1 LIFKSTFIRKPALG
15 RARALTHRGIKEAV
29 VAVVETQRQ
38 GEIAVIRMDN
48 PPVNALGHALR
59 VGLEKAFNE
68 ANADASV
75 KAIVLTGTG
84 RFFSA
89 GADITEFKS
98 EMKEPFLPQLID
110 RIEAGSKPVVAAVNG
125 TALGGGLELALGCHY
140 RVAGKDVRQ
149 LGLPEIKLGI
159 IPGAGG
165 TQRLPRAIGVEQALQ
180 LITTGNFIDATK
192 GAAAGLIDKVADGDV
207 VAAAVAFA
215 KEQAGKPPRRIG
227 EKTIDKSSFPAG
239 LFEKARASLARHPSG
254 PVAPKAAIDA
264 VEAAAT
270 LPLAEGNARERQ
282 VFREAA
288 ASPYARALQYAF
300 FAERQAANL
309 PGIGAETKLRDI
321 KTVGILGAGTMGTGI
336 GLAFLNGGFPVTI
349 IETTQ
354 DALDRGVSRIKDT
367 LDANAKRGRITEAQ
381 AADRFAKLTPSL
393 SLEDLGKSDLVI
405 EAVFENM
412 ALKKEIFQKLDKIAK
427 SGAIL
432 ASNTSTLDVD
442 EIAAVTKR
450 PADVLGMHFFSPAN
464 IMRLLEIVRAEKT
477 GNDVM
482 ATAMAIAKKINKVGV
497 QAGVCDGFVGNRM
510 LAAYGN
516 EVQAMT
522 LEGAMPQEIDG
533 ALEAWGMAM
542 GPLAVSDLAGLD
554 VGYRIRKE
562 RKLVGE
568 AAQFARVPDKIV
580 EMGRH
585 GQKTGAGYYKYDANR
600 KRMVDP
606 EIEALIRAEAE
617 ALQIKQRHI
626 PAEEIVERC
635 LLRLANEGA
644 KIVEEGIALR
654 ASDCDVM
661 YLNGYGFPA
670 WRGGPMWQADNV
682 GLKSV
687 AQKIKAYEAK
697 YGARWKIAPL
707 IEKLAAEGSS
717 FAALDTKKK

>member
-1 LIFKSTFIRKPALG
+1 M
-15 RARALTHRGIKEAV
+15 
-29 VAVVETQRQ
+29 AVVETQRQ

-68 ANADASV
+68 ANADPSV

-110 RIEAGSKPVVAAVNG
+110 SIEAGSKPVVAAVNG

-207 VAAAVAFA
+207 VAAAAAFA

-227 EKTIDKSSFPAG
+227 AKTIDKSSFPAG

-264 VEAAAT
+264 VEAATT

-349 IETTQ
+349 VETTQ
-354 DALDRGVSRIKDT
+354 DALDRGVARIKDT

-393 SLEDLGKSDLVI
+393 SLEDLGKSDLII

-717 FAALDTKKK
+717 FAQLDAKKK

>member
-1 LIFKSTFIRKPALG
+1 MAT
-15 RARALTHRGIKEAV
+15 
-29 VAVVETQRQ
+29 VETQKE
-38 GEIAVIRMDN
+38 GDVAVIRMNN
-48 PPVNALGHALR
+48 PPVNALGFALR
-59 VGLEKAFNE
+59 SGLEEAFNA
-68 ANADASV
+68 ANADPAV

-89 GADITEFKS
+89 GADISEFKA
-98 EMKEPFLPQLID
+98 EMKGPPLPQLID
-110 RIEAGSKPVVAAVNG
+110 TIEASAKPVVAAVNG

-180 LITTGNFIDATK
+180 LITTGAFIDATK
-192 GAAAGLIDKVADGDV
+192 GAAAGLIDQVADGDV
-207 VAAAVAFA
+207 VAAAIAYA
-215 KEQAGKPPRRIG
+215 KGQIGKPPRRIG
-227 EKTIDKSSFPAG
+227 AKTIDKASVPAG
-239 LFEKARASLARHPSG
+239 LFEKARASIARHPSG
-254 PVAPKAAIDA
+254 PIAPKAAIDA
-264 VEAAAT
+264 VEAATT
-270 LPLAEGNARERQ
+270 LPLAQGIARERE

-309 PGIGAETKLRDI
+309 PGIGPDLKLRDVQ
-321 KTVGILGAGTMGTGI
+321 TVGLIGAGTMGTGI
-336 GLAFLNGGFPVTI
+336 TLAFLNGGFPVTI
-349 IETTQ
+349 VETTQ
-354 DALDRGVSRIKDT
+354 EALDKGVGRIKDT
-367 LDANAKRGRITEAQ
+367 LDANVKRGRITQAQ

-393 SLEDLGKSDLVI
+393 HLDDLAKADLII

-412 ALKKEIFQKLDKIAK
+412 VLKKEVFQKLDRIAK

-442 EIAAVTKR
+442 EIGAVTKR
-450 PADVLGMHFFSPAN
+450 PQDVIGLHFFSPAN

-477 GNDVM
+477 ANDVM
-482 ATAMAIAKKINKVGV
+482 ATSMAIAKRIGKVGV

-510 LAAYGN
+510 LASYGN
-516 EVQAMT
+516 EVQAMS
-522 LEGAMPQEIDG
+522 LEGAMPREIDG

-542 GPLAVSDLAGLD
+542 GPLAVGDLAGLD
-554 VGYRIRKE
+554 VSYRIRKE
-562 RKLVGE
+562 RKLTGE

-600 KRMVDP
+600 KRIVDP
-606 EIEALIRAEAE
+606 EIEALIKAEAE

-626 PAEEIVERC
+626 PADEIVERS

-644 KIVEEGIALR
+644 KILQEGIALR
-654 ASDCDVM
+654 ASDIDTM

-670 WRGGPMWQADNV
+670 WRGGPMWQVDNV
-682 GLKSV
+682 IGM
-687 AQKIKAYEAK
+687 QKAAERIKAYEAK

-707 IEKLAAEGSS
+707 IEKLAAEGGT
-717 FAALDTKKK
+717 FAGLDAKKK

>member
-1 LIFKSTFIRKPALG
+1 
-15 RARALTHRGIKEAV
+15 
-29 VAVVETQRQ
+29 VAIVETQRQ
-38 GEIAVIRMDN
+38 GDVAVIRMDN

-59 VGLEKAFNE
+59 TGLEKAFAE
-68 ANADASV
+68 ANADAAV

-84 RFFSA
+84 KFFSA
-89 GADITEFKS
+89 GADITEFKA

-110 RIEAGSKPVVAAVNG
+110 KIEASTKPVVAAVNG
-125 TALGGGLELALGCHY
+125 TALGGGLELSLGCHY
-140 RVAGKDVRQ
+140 RVAAKDVRQ

-180 LITTGNFIDATK
+180 LITTGSFIDAAK

-215 KEQAGKPPRRIG
+215 REQVGKPPRRIG
-227 EKTIDKSSFPAG
+227 EKTIDKASVPAG
-239 LFEKARASLARHPSG
+239 LFEKARASIARHPSG
-254 PVAPKAAIDA
+254 PIAPKAAIDA

-270 LPLAEGNARERQ
+270 LPLAQGQVRERE
-282 VFREAA
+282 VFRTAA

-309 PGIGAETKLRDI
+309 PGIGPDMKLRDI

-336 GLAFLNGGFPVTI
+336 SLAFLNGGFTVTVV
-349 IETTQ
+349 ETTQ
-354 DALDRGVSRIKDT
+354 EALDKGVTRIKDT
-367 LDANAKRGRITEAQ
+367 LDANVKRGRATEAQ
-381 AADRFAKLTPSL
+381 AKERMSKLTSSL
-393 SLEDLGKSDLVI
+393 KLEDLGKADLII

-412 ALKKEIFQKLDKIAK
+412 ALKKEIFAKLDKVAK
-427 SGAIL
+427 PGAII
-432 ASNTSTLDVD
+432 ATNTSTLDVD
-442 EIAAVTKR
+442 EIAAQTKR
-450 PADVLGMHFFSPAN
+450 PQDVVGLHFFSPAN

-482 ATAMAIAKKINKVGV
+482 ATSMAIAKKIGKVGV

-516 EVQAMT
+516 EVQAMS
-522 LEGAMPQEIDG
+522 LEGAMPAEIDG

-542 GPLAVSDLAGLD
+542 GPLAVGDLAGLD
-554 VGYRIRKE
+554 VSYRIRKE
-562 RKLVGE
+562 RKLTGE

-585 GQKTGAGYYKYDANR
+585 GQKTGAGYYKYDKDR

-617 ALQIKQRHI
+617 ALQIRQRHI
-626 PAEEIVERC
+626 PADEIVERS

-644 KIVEEGIALR
+644 KILEEGIALR
-654 ASDCDVM
+654 ASDIDTM

-670 WRGGPMWQADNV
+670 WRGGPMWQVDNV
-682 GLKSV
+682 IGLK
-687 AQKIKAYEAK
+687 AAAEKIKAYEAK

-707 IEKLAAEGSS
+707 IEKLAAEGGT
-717 FAALDTKKK
+717 FAALDG